1 MIDYA
6 DDAGKKSDYN
16 LFTGKLQQH
25 LSKGRSFK
33 QIKQSLFSGRAG
45 LQVDDCSIIN
55 IYKTDMININKEQ
68 NGYILAAVDVTEA
81 NLNNADQ
88 FKAELVK
95 LLDTQSN
102 KIVVDLSSVSYMD
115 SSFLGAL
122 VSGLKHAI
130 SLKSDVL
137 LVGLKKDIYDLF
149 TLIRLDK
156 VFKIYNSFEDVLTAG

>member
-1 MIDYA
+1 
-6 DDAGKKSDYN
+6 
-16 LFTGKLQQH
+16 
-25 LSKGRSFK
+25 
-33 QIKQSLFSGRAG
+33 
-45 LQVDDCSIIN
+45 
-55 IYKTDMININKEQ
+55 MININKEQ